1 MTLQSDV
8 EAVLEAD
15 ATLMALL
22 TGGVFSGIE
31 EISYQNAAG
40 AFDANKELKPCALVK
55 CGVETRRG
63 PYDEAASVQ
72 TPITIYFY
80 QRDDY
85 TAINPAMDRTLALL
99 HMAKVGTGTWEV
111 EFESQVNDTRDI
123 ALDCP
128 LGTMR
133 FVAVRR
139 RL

>member
-1 MTLQSDV
+1 MSLASDV
-8 EAVLEAD
+8 QAVLSAD

-22 TGGVFSGIE
+22 TGGAFAGIE
-31 EISYQNAAG
+31 EISKQNAAG
-40 AFDANKELKPCALVK
+40 AFDANMELKPCALVK
-55 CGVETRRG
+55 LGVETRRG
-63 PYDEAASVQ
+63 PYRASVSVQ
-72 TPITIYFY
+72 TPVVIYFY

-85 TAINPAMDRTLALL
+85 ATIHPAMDRTLVLL
-99 HMAKVGTGTWEV
+99 NRSKVGTGTWEI

-133 FVAVRR
+133 FVAVRK